1 MGRFD
6 SFKYCEYCGL
16 EPSLRVEKK
25 MRKFNGT
32 GNRLTCWLCLKLEI
46 QTAKRQ

>member
-16 EPSLRVEKK
+16 EPSLQVEKK
-25 MRKFNGT
+25 CANSTVQAIG
-32 GNRLTCWLCLKLEI
+32 
-46 QTAKRQ
+46 